1 LRRFSAGS
9 VALSHSVGTIGN
21 AARQTPE
28 RTSKM
33 LKKIAAGLIA
43 ASMLTAPMLVA
54 GTAAAATPKAATA
67 TKASVKTVKAQRKHA
82 RIVVRH
88 GVRYMKVVRH
98 GKIAWVKVRTGKH
111 HIKHVKKTIRPA
123 TAKPGAA

>member
-1 LRRFSAGS
+1 
-9 VALSHSVGTIGN
+9 
-21 AARQTPE
+21 
-28 RTSKM
+28 M

-54 GTAAAATPKAATA
+54 GSASAATPKATTA
-67 TKASVKTVKAQRKHA
+67 VKTSVKTVKAHRKHA

-98 GKIAWVKVRTGKH
+98 GKVAWVKVRTASH
-111 HIKHVKKTIRPA
+111 SVKHVKKIRPN

>member
-1 LRRFSAGS
+1 
-9 VALSHSVGTIGN
+9 
-21 AARQTPE
+21 
-28 RTSKM
+28 M

-54 GTAAAATPKAATA
+54 GPASAATPKATT
-67 TKASVKTVKAQRKHA
+67 TKTSVKTVKAHRQHA

-98 GKIAWVKVRTGKH
+98 GKIAWVKVRTAKH
-111 HIKHVKKTIRPA
+111 SVKHVKKVRPNA
-123 TAKPGAA
+123 TKPGAA